1 MKFAKFLRTP
11 FLKDNSV
18 GCICEWNYE
27 VFFNES
33 NILYPRPLRH
43 TPPVNIKK
51 TEIVNG
57 AKWMVEG
64 CIKHHIHENMELYS
78 SMIKNTLFGNDST

>member
-1 MKFAKFLRTP
+1 MKFAKFLRTR
-11 FLKDNSV
+11 FLKDNSG
-18 GCICEWNYE
+18 GCICERNYE

-64 CIKHHIHENMELYS
+64 YCMEGLHV
-78 SMIKNTLFGNDST
+78 